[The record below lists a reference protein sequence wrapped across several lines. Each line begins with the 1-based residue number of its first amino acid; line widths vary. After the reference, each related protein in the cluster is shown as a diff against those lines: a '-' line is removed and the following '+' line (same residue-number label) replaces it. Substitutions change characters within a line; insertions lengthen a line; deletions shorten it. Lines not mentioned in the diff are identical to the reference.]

1 MPRLTAPST
10 KLCARSMRSGVIL
23 HSHTSGA
30 PNTSCS
36 DPLPQH
42 IQSTLHTQL
51 HFYTRAGSKME
62 TYKGA
67 RTLTELKEFV
77 TTTKGEA
84 GKAASQDG
92 KVGLFLSFL
101 PLFFSIVL
109 FYLDILERCLSL
121 QLLLQLPNLTRTTLM
136 PKSKLG
142 SPLSSSL
149 LPGERHNDECI

>member
-1 MPRLTAPST
+1 
-10 KLCARSMRSGVIL
+10 
-23 HSHTSGA
+23 
-30 PNTSCS
+30 
-36 DPLPQH
+36 
-42 IQSTLHTQL
+42 
-51 HFYTRAGSKME
+51 ME